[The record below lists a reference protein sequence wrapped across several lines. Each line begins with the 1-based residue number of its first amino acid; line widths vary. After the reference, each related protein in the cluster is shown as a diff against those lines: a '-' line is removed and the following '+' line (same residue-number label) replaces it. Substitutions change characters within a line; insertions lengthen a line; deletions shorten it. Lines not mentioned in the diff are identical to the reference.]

1 MAHLGKIGTNWSFLA
16 IAPNILSM
24 SDATLQSPR
33 IGVLEVLEENIGIGD
48 VVDCSL
54 CVGRWGNVIKSD
66 QPLLEIEEGQNYPAI
81 RVAKMGQVRQG
92 D

>member
-1 MAHLGKIGTNWSFLA
+1 
-16 IAPNILSM
+16 M
-24 SDATLQSPR
+24 SDATLQSPG

-66 QPLLEIEEGQNYPAI
+66 QPLLEIEEGQNYPTI

>member
-1 MAHLGKIGTNWSFLA
+1 
-16 IAPNILSM
+16 M
-24 SDATLQSPR
+24 SDTTLQSPR

-54 CVGRWGNVIKSD
+54 CVGRWGHVIKSD
-66 QPLLEIEEGQNYPAI
+66 QPLFEIEEGQNYPAI
-81 RVAKMGQVRQG
+81 RVAKMGQVGQG